1 MPLKRKISETE
12 ESEENMK
19 KKKHPKLKRKWQ
31 AEEEFLG
38 LQLLPSNVMRTIVE
52 KMSVEEHANFRKVC
66 YYAHDEVES
75 YWRSQRSISIS
86 QLMIWFPKLSESK
99 WKLTS
104 LSGILDELSAVFYLF
119 KPGNLRKLSLCRVA
133 SINMNSLVKC
143 IELSTGMSA
152 SKFLENVE
160 ELDLRGCFLSREHI
174 KMIDELFPNLKALI
188 LHQNAIMPER
198 NIKLPYKKQNE
209 ITHYVKMS
217 SDPKH
222 VEYGNVPEADKNVKC
237 LVLGDH
243 LCDVD
248 GVPVT
253 DKDVARDL
261 LVKNLQEKGKVTFV
275 VERPESIDAKQWA
288 KQALA
293 TNVMQ
298 PPSVQMNDDVR
309 NIAAQ
314 YHQALPGLK
323 TPSKS
328 AMSTGRSARQ
338 VQIVEQTQTH
348 EIGHDH
354 EGKALRKVK

>member
-1 MPLKRKISETE
+1 MPLKRKRSETE

-19 KKKHPKLKRKWQ
+19 KKKHPKTKRKWQ

-38 LQLLPSNVMRTIVE
+38 LQVLPSNVMRTIVE

-133 SINMNSLVKC
+133 SINMSSLVKC

-160 ELDLRGCFLSREHI
+160 ELDLRGCFLSRDHI

-188 LHQNAIMPER
+188 LHQNAIMPEG
-198 NIKLPYKKQNE
+198 NIKLQYKVQNE
-209 ITHYVKMS
+209 ITHYTKMT

-222 VEYGNVPEADKNVKC
+222 FEYGNVPEADKNV
-237 LVLGDH
+237 
-243 LCDVD
+243 
-248 GVPVT
+248 
-253 DKDVARDL
+253 VAF
-261 LVKNLQEKGKVTFV
+261 VSQNL
-275 VERPESIDAKQWA
+275 P
-288 KQALA
+288 
-293 TNVMQ
+293 
-298 PPSVQMNDDVR
+298 DVR
-309 NIAAQ
+309 HI
-314 YHQALPGLK
+314 YIDLD
-323 TPSKS
+323 
-328 AMSTGRSARQ
+328 
-338 VQIVEQTQTH
+338 V
-348 EIGHDH
+348 
-354 EGKALRKVK
+354 